1 MKNKR
6 GSHRRNILQ
15 IAALKSTRFLQPR
28 SALFYMTRLHV
39 LSNRSKAPDK
49 KSSGQKPPDNKPPRI
64 IEEFSTK
71 YAVDANLVR
80 LGSTNAKKC
89 NPAPGFFLGF
99 YTGGLVSGGFGQG
112 G

>member
-39 LSNRSKAPDK
+39 WSNRSKA
-49 KSSGQKPPDNKPPRI
+49 PDNKPPRI
-64 IEEFSTK
+64 IEEIIAK
-71 YAVDANLVR
+71 YAVDANLFG
-80 LGSTNAKKC
+80 LGFANPKKKSS
-89 NPAPGFFLGF
+89 PGFFLGF
-99 YTGGLVSGGFGQG
+99 YTGRIMSG
-112 G
+112 